1 MRWESESAAT
11 PLGPLAYFI
20 ECLTLT
26 GLWSRWRENSLL
38 VYTSPNA
45 PTKAD
50 VLGTWMISVLWAGLG
65 PFVRLASPHARREA
79 IISITSH

>member
-1 MRWESESAAT
+1 M
-11 PLGPLAYFI
+11 GQLAYFI

-26 GLWSRWRENSLL
+26 GLSSRRRENSLL

-50 VLGTWMISVLWAGLG
+50 VLGTCMLSVLCGGW
-65 PFVRLASPHARREA
+65 PRA
-79 IISITSH
+79 IRAPG

>member
-1 MRWESESAAT
+1 MRLESESTAT
-11 PLGPLAYFI
+11 PMGQLAYFI
-20 ECLTLT
+20 ECFTLI

-50 VLGTWMISVLWAGLG
+50 VLGTWMLSVLWG
-65 PFVRLASPHARREA
+65 LASGHSCAWLARKRAARR
-79 IISITSH
+79 SLV